1 MKRVLI
7 ILICLSFLCGCSS
20 RNTALDAAHQLRNNI
35 LKANGCSFSATVT
48 ADYGDEIYEFTMLCT
63 FDKKGS
69 MNFTVTMPEAIS
81 GITGKIDASDGA
93 FTFDDHVLSFKMLA
107 DGQITPVTAPWVLIK
122 AVRGGYI
129 SACTK
134 ERNGYYLQFDDS
146 YEEDPLTVDVGIN
159 ENLAIQYG
167 EFLWDGRRI
176 LSVKVSEFKLL

>member
-20 RNTALDAAHQLRNNI
+20 EHVALDAAHQLRNNI
-35 LKANGCSFSATVT
+35 LKANGCSFLAAVT
-48 ADYGDEIYEFTMLCT
+48 ADYGDEIYEFSMLCT

-69 MNFTVTMPEAIS
+69 MNFTVTLPDAIA

-93 FTFDDHVLSFKMLA
+93 FTFDDNILSFKMLS
-107 DGQITPVTAPWVLIK
+107 DGQITPITAPWVLMK
-122 AVRGGYI
+122 SVRGGYI

-134 ERNGYYLQFDDS
+134 DRNGYYLQFDDS
-146 YEEDPLTVDVGIN
+146 YQEDPLTVDVQID
-159 ENLAIQYG
+159 ENLNIKYG

-176 LSVKVSEFKLL
+176 LSVKVSEFALS